1 MLLLTI
7 AVVFVLFVISY
18 MIFDKDLLAPP
29 TVVSLVFL
37 FSCLCALY
45 NEERW
50 GMVFSSK
57 SLGIIAAG
65 IIATIIGGMIGAFL
79 YNLRRGGSFSF
90 LHTKTEAQLINVSGE
105 KTFLVIVFQ
114 VVTIILIIT
123 HILRVTEL
131 SNWIS
136 AITTYRGIV
145 TRTAEN
151 NDYSMSILTKNMAEF
166 SRSAGIVYAYIVGN
180 NLVAAKKK
188 ISLIWV
194 PVLLYTATT
203 FLLGDRSNMIRLW
216 VVALVTAYT
225 IHRRSVGWERSRET
239 VKIIR
244 RMAISVVAIGVIF
257 VGFRGIVGRTEK
269 SDPFYYLTFYAGSPI
284 AVLNQVWDSA
294 IVKPAVFGQRI
305 LFYFNQSTTA
315 LFGFPGK
322 YVFYYPYF
330 YSSGGAFI
338 GNAPTAFRPAFVEF
352 GFWGFFLFFV
362 IMGAF
367 FTVFYCKCRERKGR
381 SPIDMRLLIYAYVAY
396 VFFMYFYSTFFDFLS
411 HVFIKYVIEFLVI
424 RWALFDLQIAKR
436 AKR

>member
-37 FSCLCALY
+37 FGCLCALY
-45 NEERW
+45 NEKRW

-65 IIATIIGGMIGAFL
+65 IIATIIGGMVGAFL

-90 LHTKTEAQLINVSGE
+90 LHTKTEAQPIDVSNI
-105 KTFLVIVFQ
+105 KTFLVIVLQ
-114 VVTIILIIT
+114 IVTIVLIVS
-123 HILRVTEL
+123 HILRVTEQ
-131 SNWIS
+131 SNWVS
-136 AITTYRGIV
+136 AITRYREV
-145 TRTAEN
+145 ATRTVDT
-151 NDYSMSILTKNMAEF
+151 NDFSMSIITKNLAEL
-166 SRSAGIVYAYIVGN
+166 SRSVGIVYAYIVGN

-188 ISLIWV
+188 LSLSWT
-194 PVLLYTATT
+194 PVLLYTVTT

-225 IHRRSVGWERSRET
+225 IHRRSVGWEKSSQT
-239 VKIIR
+239 SKIIR
-244 RMAISVVAIGVIF
+244 RMAISIVAIGAIF
-257 VGFRGIVGRTEK
+257 VGFRGLVGRN
-269 SDPFYYLTFYAGSPI
+269 SNMDPLYYVTFYAGSPI

-294 IVKPAVFGQRI
+294 IVRPAVFGQRI
-305 LFYFNQSTTA
+305 LYYFNQSTSV

-330 YSSGGAFI
+330 YSSSGVFI

-362 IMGAF
+362 IMGTF
-367 FTVFYCKCRERKGR
+367 FTVLYCKCREKKGS

-411 HVFIKYVIEFLVI
+411 HVFIKYVIEFLVV
-424 RWALFDLQIAKR
+424 RWALCDLQFVQR